1 MPAPSPALSASI
13 DNAPIDVLKC
23 ALAMMLKDGNYEAA
37 SLFVEEYPALK
48 LARPLASS
56 RLEAPANLDGR
67 ALPVE
72 TTDDRM
78 VRQLEQRLAQIRHD
92 VACHAIGA
100 PFTTS
105 TEVASTEV
113 AAEERE

>member
-1 MPAPSPALSASI
+1 MRTSG
-13 DNAPIDVLKC
+13 DHT
-23 ALAMMLKDGNYEAA
+23 LAR
-37 SLFVEEYPALK
+37 LFVEEYPVLK
-48 LARPLASS
+48 LRPLASS

-78 VRQLEQRLAQIRHD
+78 VQQLEQRLAQIRHE

-100 PFTTS
+100 S
-105 TEVASTEV
+105 Y
-113 AAEERE
+113 R